1 MPSELH
7 LFSRLVSRSN
17 VVPSAPLSGSTN
29 CVRGMTLIE
38 LMVAMTLGMLVLG
51 VVTVIFTGTSGNRAG
66 LERGGRL
73 AENAAYAVEVLS
85 DEVRMAGFFAET
97 NFTGV
102 TWQVPDPCS
111 TTLATQGWS
120 LAPFTAPVPIV
131 GYQGSDATPACISNR
146 KAGTAVVVTRRASA
160 DTTPPASATGAYF
173 LQASKCSSD
182 GASWVF
188 SSDPSTFTLHKLD
201 CATIADIRQSV
212 VRSYYVS
219 TCNECG
225 SDTVP
230 TLKRAELLG
239 TEMTI
244 TPLVEGVENLQ
255 VLYGFDTDGDG
266 NPDVYRAGLSGVVG
280 AADNDWSNVV
290 SVKLY
295 VLARSTDAEQGYV
308 DSAKTFDLG
317 PAGVTLPAG
326 DSYKRLLLTSMVRL
340 NNSAGVRETP

>member
-1 MPSELH
+1 MSSEIRPPS
-7 LFSRLVSRSN
+7 RPVSRSN
-17 VVPSAPLSGSTN
+17 AAPSAPLPGCAN
-29 CVRGMTLIE
+29 LRGMTLIE
-38 LMVAMTLGMLVLG
+38 LMVATTLGMLVLG
-51 VVTVIFTGTSGNRAG
+51 VVTVIFTGTSSNRAG

-102 TWQVPDPCS
+102 AWQVPDPCA

-120 LAPFTAPVPIV
+120 HAPFTAPVPIV
-131 GYQGSDATPACISNR
+131 GYQGSDTVPGCISNR

-173 LQASKCSSD
+173 LQASKCTSD
-182 GASWVF
+182 AASWVF

-239 TEMTI
+239 TQMTI

-266 NPDVYRAGLSGVVG
+266 NPDVYRASLSGVAG

-295 VLARSTDAEQGYV
+295 VLARSTDAEPGYV

-317 PAGVTLPAG
+317 PAGVTPPAS
-326 DSYKRLLLTSMVRL
+326 DAYKRLLLTSMVRL

>member
-1 MPSELH
+1 MLSEIRLPTR
-7 LFSRLVSRSN
+7 LISRPNAAR
-17 VVPSAPLSGSTN
+17 SAPLSGCAN
-29 CVRGMTLIE
+29 WLRGMTLIE
-38 LMVAMTLGMLVLG
+38 LMVAMTLGLMVLG
-51 VVTVIFTGTSGNRAG
+51 VVAVIFSGTSGNRAG

-102 TWQVPDPCS
+102 AWQVPDPCA
-111 TTLATQGWS
+111 TALATQGWS
-120 LAPFTAPVPIV
+120 LAPFTAPVPIT
-131 GYQGSDATPACISNR
+131 GYQGSDAVPGCISNR
-146 KAGTAVVVTRRASA
+146 KAGTAVIVTRRASA
-160 DTTPPASATGAYF
+160 DTTPPASAANAYF
-173 LQASKCSSD
+173 LQASKCGSD
-182 GASWVF
+182 PAPWVF
-188 SSDPSTFTLHKLD
+188 SSDPSSFTLHKLD
-201 CATIADIRQSV
+201 CATIADIRQGV

-225 SDTVP
+225 SDNIP

-239 TEMTI
+239 TVMTI

-295 VLARSTDAEQGYV
+295 VLARSTDAEPGYV